1 MFLLLWT
8 TEIIG
13 GLSTVLVAT
22 GPNLS
27 ELKSTFIGATSN
39 SFLGEGSGAKRGYLI
54 TTAFPGCKPNG
65 AEVPIVI
72 RRALPSLSGETCLS
86 SNCVPFTRSILY
98 CSCLSSVPSISM
110 EISSVFGVSK
120 IPGISSRTR
129 RTLISEV
136 PVFSRVI
143 TVSTLDEMY
152 DFIRDLSN
160 LF

>member
-1 MFLLLWT
+1 
-8 TEIIG
+8 
-13 GLSTVLVAT
+13 
-22 GPNLS
+22 
-27 ELKSTFIGATSN
+27 
-39 SFLGEGSGAKRGYLI
+39 
-54 TTAFPGCKPNG
+54 
-65 AEVPIVI
+65 
-72 RRALPSLSGETCLS
+72 
-86 SNCVPFTRSILY
+86 
-98 CSCLSSVPSISM
+98 M